1 MNKSKTA
8 LIIVALIVIFSIL
21 FFFFPLDEIAKNLPL
36 VKVFYRNTVLEITS
50 PNGKA
55 LVKVDGKEYGS
66 TPTSITNL
74 VAGEYE
80 VEMVRESP
88 SEGFYKPHIF
98 NIWLTKNSISRINIE
113 IGPDDNL
120 HGFELYNTQDNTTG
134 PNKGKLTITSNA
146 QDTKVYIDGEYID
159 KAPITNHILNKGEY
173 TIKMETEGYED
184 LEFPIVI
191 SEGHILHIKGHQFP
205 IPVSFDMN

>member
-1 MNKSKTA
+1 MNKTKTA
-8 LIIVALIVIFSIL
+8 LIIVVLIVIFSIL

-80 VEMVRESP
+80 VEMVRESS

-98 NIWLTKNSISRINIE
+98 NIWLTKNSTSRINIE

-134 PNKGKLTITSNA
+134 ANKGKLAITSNA
-146 QDTKVYIDGEYID
+146 QDTKVYIDGEYLD
-159 KAPITNHILNKGEY
+159 KAPITNHILNEGEY

-191 SEGHILHIKGHQFP
+191 SEKHILHVKGHQFP